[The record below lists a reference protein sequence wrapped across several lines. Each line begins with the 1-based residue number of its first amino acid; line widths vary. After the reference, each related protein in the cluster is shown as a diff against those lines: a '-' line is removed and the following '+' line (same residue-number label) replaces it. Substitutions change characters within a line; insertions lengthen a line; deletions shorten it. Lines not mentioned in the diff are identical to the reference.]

1 MRRQKRFNRYDEEL
15 GQPYIPRLLAG
26 LSEDM
31 LKRVVISI
39 ALASPSTRSLLFK
52 LVMISYLLGV
62 STAVAVI
69 WKGSWFFNWLSTFWR

>member
-31 LKRVVISI
+31 LKRIVISI

-52 LVMISYLLGV
+52 LLMISYLLGV
-62 STAVAVI
+62 STTVIVI
-69 WKGSWFFNWLSTFWR
+69 WKAGWFFNWLSAFWR

>member
-1 MRRQKRFNRYDEEL
+1 MTKRTRFNRYDGEL
-15 GQPYIPRLLAG
+15 GQPFISRLLSD

-52 LVMISYLLGV
+52 MVMISYLLGI
-62 STAVAVI
+62 STALVAI
-69 WKGSWFFNWLSTFWR
+69 WKASWFFNWLSTLWR